1 MIMTIIIII
10 IIILSASRWIF
21 KNSITNFVQKIE

>member
-10 IIILSASRWIF
+10 IIIVSESRWIF
-21 KNSITNFVQKIE
+21 KEQYYKLCIKK